1 MGTMVAIG
9 AEGDLLDESGNPPRT
24 REILVVDSLAAIAG
38 GAGGVLDN
46 GFMRK
51 LRLYKNQHR
60 HHGNF
65 AKYYK

>member
-1 MGTMVAIG
+1 MVPKKVAFDYISQPEYK
-9 AEGDLLDESGNPPRT
+9 AQMQRLFDSGNFVNP
-24 REILVVDSLAAIAG
+24 LNYSV
-38 GAGGVLDN
+38 DN